1 MEKEAGFRE
10 SIPLAEIDTEAAA
23 FWNPQLGGQLLV
35 RSALITTAAA
45 SLWVGWFQDVALSI
59 FPGGLAHSLLLQAL
73 HQLWELAASFNG
85 SLSF

>member
-10 SIPLAEIDTEAAA
+10 SILLVQIDTEAAS
-23 FWNPQLGGQLLV
+23 FWNPQLGWQLPV
-35 RSALITTAAA
+35 HSALITTGAA
-45 SLWVGWFQDVALSI
+45 SLWVGWFHDVDLRI

-73 HQLWELAASFNG
+73 PQLWELATSFNG